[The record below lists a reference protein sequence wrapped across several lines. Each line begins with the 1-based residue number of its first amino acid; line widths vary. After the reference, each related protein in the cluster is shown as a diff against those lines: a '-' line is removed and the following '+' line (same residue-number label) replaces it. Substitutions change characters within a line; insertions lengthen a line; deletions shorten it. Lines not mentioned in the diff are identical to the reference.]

1 MYIILLLSLSLHV
14 SKRNI
19 RKEGLESS
27 GSILTFEIASIEMAL
42 KTRSMTGIIWMEQCS
57 DRSLPLPPVEIRR
70 YLAIARPGVGFDA
83 VVNRVE
89 AWFSRQ

>member
-1 MYIILLLSLSLHV
+1 
-14 SKRNI
+14 
-19 RKEGLESS
+19 
-27 GSILTFEIASIEMAL
+27 
-42 KTRSMTGIIWMEQCS
+42 MEQCS

-70 YLAIARPGVGFDA
+70 YLAIARPGVRFDA